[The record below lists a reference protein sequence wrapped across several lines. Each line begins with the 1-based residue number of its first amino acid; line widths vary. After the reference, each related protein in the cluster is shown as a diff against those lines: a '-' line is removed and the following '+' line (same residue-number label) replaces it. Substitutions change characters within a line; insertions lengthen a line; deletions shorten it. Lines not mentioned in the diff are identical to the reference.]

1 MTGVSAPYV
10 IVGAA
15 GQVGGAL
22 LEALAAEGLPAVGT
36 VSRVPREGCDVFDL
50 GAAADDPALAA
61 ALVARHRPSVVCIA
75 AGFTHVDGCE
85 DDPARAMRVNRDG
98 PGALAKAARE
108 HGARTVYYSTEYVFD
123 GVAGPYAEDDVAHA
137 VSVYGESKLEGERAV
152 GEADPDALILRTTVV
167 YGPEQQ
173 GKNFCY
179 QLAQRLGAGERMRVP
194 GDQVSTPTYN
204 RDLAAATLALVA
216 RGERG
221 VFHVAGPDCVDRA
234 TFARRVAARIG
245 LDASLVD
252 AVETAA
258 LGQRARRPLN
268 AGLRT
273 EKLRAVG
280 VTMRGVE
287 AAVDDWR
294 ARPAGRSWV

>member
-1 MTGVSAPYV
+1 MDVRAPHL

-22 LEALAAEGLPAVGT
+22 LEALAAQNLPAVGT
-36 VSRVPREGCDVFDL
+36 VSRVARAGCDVFDL
-50 GAAADDPALAA
+50 DAAATDPALAS
-61 ALVARHRPSVVCIA
+61 ALLARVRPSVVSIA

-98 PGALAKAARE
+98 PAALAKAARA

-123 GVAGPYAEDDVAHA
+123 GVAGPYGEDDVPHA

-152 GEADPDALILRTTVV
+152 LAADPDALILRTTVV

-179 QLAQRLGAGERMRVP
+179 QLAQRLGGGERMRVP
-194 GDQVSTPTYN
+194 GDQISTPTYN

-221 VFHVAGPDCVDRA
+221 VFHVAGPDCIDRGA
-234 TFARRVAARIG
+234 FARRVAARVG
-245 LDASLVD
+245 LDATRID
-252 AVETAA
+252 AVATAA

-273 EKLRAVG
+273 EKLRALG
-280 VTMRGVE
+280 VAMRGVE

-294 ARPAGRSWV
+294 ARPAGRGWV